1 MKCKAYIFFPLPTR
15 AVLRKQKS
23 RFIVWILW
31 RRNICVCWYASYV
44 SSVMGCF
51 SSACGRVGCSRAS
64 QNSCQIL
71 AQALFLLFVFSWK
84 KFQHSGSVFTKHCI
98 LFPFRT
104 ILIARHAR
112 QSWERRHSFSQFVQ
126 TNLYQVAN
134 LFEWKLWRSL
144 QEMCNKY
151 FFFFSCG
158 TYLRGVLL
166 GEQWRWMF
174 LHL

>member
-1 MKCKAYIFFPLPTR
+1 MLFQCMWSCGLLTCVTKF
-15 AVLRKQKS
+15 VS
-23 RFIVWILW
+23 
-31 RRNICVCWYASYV
+31 NIGTGS
-44 SSVMGCF
+44 
-51 SSACGRVGCSRAS
+51 
-64 QNSCQIL
+64 
-71 AQALFLLFVFSWK
+71 FLLFVFSWK

-151 FFFFSCG
+151 FFFFVRYIFAWRVAWWTMEMDVFTPLNVFFFFFSS
-158 TYLRGVLL
+158 TYNKYYGMNFLRKRHFTAWSTR
-166 GEQWRWMF
+166 ER
-174 LHL
+174 